1 MANRYWVGGSGTWNT
16 TSTTNWSASSG
27 GASGASVPTAADS
40 VFFDRT
46 GTYTV
51 TMTGALTCLDITVS
65 AGTVTFATGTT
76 PTLAISGSMS
86 LLAGTVWNA
95 TGALT
100 FNATT
105 TGKTVTT
112 NGTSIGGSVTFD
124 GVGGGWT
131 LGSALT
137 LTANSVTLTNGSF
150 DTGNYNIT
158 ANGIG
163 SSNSNT
169 RTLTLGSSTI
179 SIFVSNGTAVL
190 FTTTTG
196 LTFNAGTSQINMT
209 ATIPT
214 SQSVAFAGG
223 GLTFNNVSFS
233 GGFSSTGAAQIT
245 GANTF
250 ANLSFSGRTTTGIGN
265 ITFASD
271 QTITG
276 TLTLSANTN
285 ATCRSFIKSNTFNTT
300 RTLTVGTFAAGAAD
314 YDFQDIA
321 IAGAASPIS
330 GTRFGDAKGNSG
342 ITFSS
347 AKTVYWNLTGAQSW
361 SSTGWATSSGGSP
374 AIANFPLAQDAAVFD
389 NTGSVTGTITINGA
403 WNVGTV
409 DMSAR
414 TSAMTLATSTNAPF
428 IYGNW
433 INGSGTTL
441 TGTGVLTFSGRGSQT
456 ITSAGKSFTQP
467 ITINSP
473 GGTVTTQDAFT
484 TASTVTTT
492 LTAGTL
498 SLGTFTWTTGLFS
511 CGGGTLSFGTGNIT
525 LTGGGTTQFTGST
538 STTVTGTPN
547 VYLTYSGATGT
558 SLSPAAVTETN
569 SINFIITAGTY
580 ALSISGSQNIRNL
593 DFSNGGTSTYTGD
606 WAGSANTL
614 TCYGNLTLKSG
625 MTNSGTGTITFAAT
639 SGTKTITSAGAT
651 IPRNMTFNGVG
662 GTWQLQDALN
672 IGSNPVTLT
681 NGTFDANN
689 YNVTA
694 SGFTSSNSNTRTV
707 AVGSGTWTLTSGGSA
722 WSTTTSTN
730 LTVTGTG
737 TVSLTAATGKSFSGG
752 SVAYTNITLDQGG
765 AGALTISGANTF
777 KDITATYTATAAT
790 TITFTASATQTVSSF
805 TAGGAATKLLTL
817 NSSSGA
823 GTQATI
829 AVSGGNTISTDYLN
843 VKDIAFTPAP
853 ATDGSTPYVWYLGA
867 NSTNSGNNTGGL
879 FQAGGVGALK
889 VYQITNTATT
899 SWTVPSDWNS
909 SSNTIHLIG
918 GGGGGAGAAATGNTK
933 AAGAGGGGGG
943 YRVLTNYSTTPSS
956 SITVAVG
963 TGGTSGNNAFG
974 SAGTGGTTSWAT
986 TNTATGG
993 TGGSTTSTPT
1003 SVGGTGGSGTY
1014 SGGTGGAGAVGTAAS
1029 TGYGGGGGGG
1039 AAGVN
1044 GVGGTGGAGFGS
1056 TTAASIAGGGGGGNG
1071 GGTNGTA
1078 GSAALGG
1085 SGGNNSGGAGGAT
1098 GGSGAGAAGSLGGG
1112 GAGGAN
1118 GTTGGLGGAGIDI
1131 LNTIGAGGG
1140 RGGSS
1145 ATGTAGGNTLIY
1157 GGGGSG
1163 SGVSIAGSTG
1173 TGGAGAQGLI
1183 VIAYTPSAGV
1193 ASNTNFFMMFN

>member
-27 GASGASVPTAADS
+27 GASGASVPTAVDS
-40 VFFDRT
+40 VFFDQA

-51 TMTGALTCLDITVS
+51 TCTGALTCLDITVS
-65 AGTVTFATGTT
+65 AGTVTFASGTT
-76 PTLAISGSMS
+76 PTFAISGSMS
-86 LLAGTVWNA
+86 LVAGTVWSS
-95 TGALT
+95 TGAIT

-105 TGKTVTT
+105 TGKTITT
-112 NGTSIGGSVTFD
+112 NGVTISTFIVFN

-137 LTANSVTLTNGSF
+137 LSSTNAITVTNGSF

-158 ANGIG
+158 CGGIA
-163 SSNSNT
+163 SNNSNV
-169 RTLTLGSSTI
+169 RTITLGSSTLSLSALGAI
-179 SIFVSNGTAVL
+179 T
-190 FTTTTG
+190 FTNSTN
-196 LTFNAGTSQINMT
+196 LTFNAGTSQINCSST
-209 ATIPT
+209 SATI
-214 SQSVAFAGG
+214 SGG
-223 GLTFNNVSFS
+223 GQTFYNVSFTGTSTLS
-233 GGFSSTGAAQIT
+233 GSIA

-250 ANLSFSGRTTTGIGN
+250 NTLSNAGRTSSTGIQS
-265 ITFASD
+265 ITFSAN
-271 QTITG
+271 QTIT
-276 TLTLSANTN
+276 TLTLNPGSN
-285 ATCRSFIKSNTFNTT
+285 AVSRTFFSSDTIGT
-300 RTLTVGTFAAGAAD
+300 QRTLTVTTFTAGAAD
-314 YDFQDIA
+314 YDFRDIA

-330 GTRFGDAKGNSG
+330 GTRFGDCKGNSG
-342 ITFSS
+342 ITFPA
-347 AKTVYWNLTGAQSW
+347 AKTVYWNLAGAQSW

-374 AIANFPLAQDAAVFD
+374 AVTNFPLAQDTAVFD
-389 NTGSVTGTITINGA
+389 NTGSVTGTISINTDWNIGTI
-403 WNVGTV
+403 

-414 TSAMTLATSTNAPF
+414 TSAMTLAVTSLLT

-433 INGSGTTL
+433 INGTGTTL
-441 TGTGVLTFSGRGSQT
+441 SGTSAIPFAGRGSQT

-672 IGSNPVTLT
+672 IGSGTITLT

-694 SGFTSSNSNTRTV
+694 SGFTSNNSNVRTV

-790 TITFTASATQTVSSF
+790 TITLTASIAHTVSQF
-805 TAGGAATKLLTL
+805 TGAGASTKLLTI
-817 NSSSGA
+817 NSATA
-823 GTQATI
+823 GTRATL
-829 AVSGGNTISTDYLN
+829 ALSGGGTVSTDYLS

-1173 TGGAGAQGLI
+1173 TGGAGGQGLI
-1183 VIAYTPSAGV
+1183 VIAYVPSAAV
-1193 ASNTNFFMMFN
+1193 ASNSNFFMLFN